1 MIRSSTTTAAVALV
15 AAAVAAAAPVA
26 AQDPP
31 AGPSAPV
38 GRVEYVTSC
47 APCHGKTGKGDGPVA
62 RYLGDT
68 FPDLTGLA
76 ARNDGRFPVV
86 EVFRTIEG
94 TPDLEA
100 HGERL
105 MPVWGTRYMVEGL
118 MEDVP
123 LTSETRR
130 QIVAGRIVEL
140 VTYLQSIQDPPGQE
154 PPLLS
159 R

>member
-1 MIRSSTTTAAVALV
+1 MIRASTTTAAVALL
-15 AAAVAAAAPVA
+15 AAAVAPAPSA
-26 AQDPP
+26 AQDP
-31 AGPSAPV
+31 AAAEAAPV
-38 GRVEYVTSC
+38 GRAEFLTSC
-47 APCHGKTGKGDGPVA
+47 APCHGKAGKGDGPVA

-123 LTSETRR
+123 LTLDTRR